1 MIKRLVTKVKV
12 LINIWTKG
20 MHYAINLFFAY
31 FKELLHVDIFHLVW
45 TFVIL
50 FEILNTTFRKTIFFE
65 QKNPK
70 RLCCNVNII
79 SFTKLTSYFTL
90 LLSTICLIKIV
101 EWHSKLSK
109 TVLHN
114 IVKNFW
120 HLCSGCD
127 MGCRTVGLK
136 YTISGPDIK

>member
-1 MIKRLVTKVKV
+1 MSLIPNPSKNKQFFGETFQKV
-12 LINIWTKG
+12 
-20 MHYAINLFFAY
+20 YA
-31 FKELLHVDIFHLVW
+31 
-45 TFVIL
+45 
-50 FEILNTTFRKTIFFE
+50 
-65 QKNPK
+65 
-70 RLCCNVNII
+70 VNII
-79 SFTKLTSYFTL
+79 CSTKLTSYFTL
-90 LLSTICLIKIV
+90 PLSTILIV